1 MLNEAEMQICKKKPQ
16 LYVRLSIEQISK
28 KYQTSQKKSNLHM
41 DNIPPAQI
49 APHICVLFI
58 FLFQKENVKK
68 GTWMM
73 SLQLAI
79 SLASSLKVGDRF

>member
-1 MLNEAEMQICKKKPQ
+1 MLNEAEMQICKKNHNCMLDCRLTKFPKNTKPP
-16 LYVRLSIEQISK
+16 K
-28 KYQTSQKKSNLHM
+28 KKSNLHM